1 MNEKISKRSY
11 LYKLGNSLW
20 TKGLYCIESDKKGFN
35 EYRFYDGEW
44 IDDWP
49 DDIKFVFDGEPLE
62 DFIVGGLHWRL
73 VSDQVRQIFEQEK
86 LPGVQFLPVI
96 VLYAKTGN
104 YIGPYWAPNIML
116 NASSI
121 KVGFDSGYEFFRQST
136 ATFISDRLKR
146 LLEKAKVTR
155 GAYFRPVPM
164 TMLGLDNLKE

>member
-1 MNEKISKRSY
+1 MTEKKRKRSY
-11 LYKLGNSLW
+11 LYKLKNSLW

-35 EYRFYDGEW
+35 EYRFYDGEL

-86 LPGVQFLPVI
+86 VPGVQFLPVN
-96 VLYAKTGN
+96 VLYAMTGD
-104 YIGPYWAPNIML
+104 YIGPYWIPNIML
-116 NASSI
+116 TASS
-121 KVGFDSGYEFFRQST
+121 VEEGFSCGYEFFRRST

-155 GAYFRPVPM
+155 GAYFLPIPM
-164 TMLGLDNLKE
+164 TMLGLDDSKE